1 MLVVAAAIID
11 KGELLAARRISP
23 AEHAG
28 KYELPGGKVED
39 GEDPRSALAREI
51 REELGVDVEIEAEPF
66 GTWKYQTGIRKPKTF
81 TFYLATLTGSRP
93 LRSTD
98 HDALV
103 WLPEELWIDG
113 VEWIDVDREALLDLR
128 WRAPK

>member
-1 MLVVAAAIID
+1 MLVVAAAIFD

-28 KYELPGGKVED
+28 KYELPGGKVEE
-39 GEDPRSALAREI
+39 GEDPRAALAREI
-51 REELGVDVEIEAEPF
+51 AEELGVEIEIDEDPF
-66 GTWKYQTGIRKPKTF
+66 NTTKVAKGLRKPDTF
-81 TFYLATLTGSRP
+81 LFFRCTLKGPRP

-103 WLPEELWIDG
+103 WLQRDFWITGVDWLEIDWKVVAELKELG
-113 VEWIDVDREALLDLR
+113 PL
-128 WRAPK
+128 